1 MSKQKFITVFVSV
14 LLLFSGLGEN
24 GVFSQVIP
32 SRNAGP
38 RTDDPLTQLTSCNR
52 AIAEGRYD
60 EAVALCT
67 QEIALAPRSAE
78 AYHSRGIVHYLK
90 QNYDAAIA
98 DYDKAISLDP
108 KGRSHFYANRGMAY
122 IGKGLFDQA
131 FSDLDRAISMDP
143 KDFRAYGGRG
153 RAYAGRGDLDRAIAD
168 YTRSLELDPW
178 PNQSGITRAD
188 RADAYFAKG
197 QYESALF
204 DYQKALSSFPGDPY
218 TLLRIGKSLYRLE
231 RFGEASQSFQE
242 GLKNAKEENLRADL
256 RYELA
261 MSHAALGEYTKVANL
276 LGEKKILGVQIAKVS
291 NGFRVERVFKG
302 TSADLA
308 GIRPKDILV
317 DFNGEKLAAMDVRQF
332 IEKTLQK
339 PTFGS
344 IAKIVVL
351 RDGAYLEKKVAVGM
365 PANLTALVR
374 EEDAARMPAV
384 SPVPLILIRKVEI
397 KPAVVPPGGRFDLI
411 LEYSVGDPALK
422 EEQLP
427 VQFSFSIL
435 QGEKTLYSQA
445 PVNLMS
451 RNSQNTT
458 RTEPLNA
465 SNRKGVYLLKVLLTY
480 KDFASEKSVELRIE

>member
-1 MSKQKFITVFVSV
+1 MAKQKFITVFVLI
-14 LLLFSGLGEN
+14 LLLFPGFGEKD
-24 GVFSQVIP
+24 VFSQIIP
-32 SRNAGP
+32 SQNAGP
-38 RTDDPLTQLTSCNR
+38 KNEDPLSQLTPCNR
-52 AIAEGRYD
+52 AIAEWRYD

-67 QEIALAPRSAE
+67 QEIDLSPRSAE
-78 AYHSRGIVHYLK
+78 AYHSRGIVYYLK

-108 KGRSHFYANRGMAY
+108 KGRSNFYANRGMAY
-122 IGKGLFDQA
+122 IGKGLFDKA

-178 PNQSGITRAD
+178 PDQSGITRAD
-188 RADAYFAKG
+188 RGDAYFAKE

-204 DYQKALSSFPGDPY
+204 DYQKALGSFPDDPY
-218 TLLRIGKSLYRLE
+218 TLLRIGRSLYRLE
-231 RFGEASQSFQE
+231 RFGEAQQSFQT
-242 GLKNAKEENLRADL
+242 GLKNAKEENLKADL

-261 MSHAALGEYTKVANL
+261 MSHAALGEYAKVANL
-276 LGEKKILGVQIAKVS
+276 LGEKKIIGLKIAKLP
-291 NGFRVERVFKG
+291 NGFNVVSVQKG
-302 TSADLA
+302 APADLA

-317 DFNGEKLAAMDVRQF
+317 DFNGEKLAALDVRQF

-339 PTFGS
+339 PKFGS
-344 IAKIVVL
+344 IAKVVVL
-351 RDGAYLEKKVAVGM
+351 RNGAYLEKKIVVGM

-374 EEDAARMPAV
+374 EEDAPRMPGV
-384 SPVPLILIRKVEI
+384 SPVPLILIRKIEI

-445 PVNLMS
+445 PTNLMS

-480 KDFASEKSVELRIE
+480 QNYASEKSVELRIE

>member
-1 MSKQKFITVFVSV
+1 MSVQKIIT
-14 LLLFSGLGEN
+14 LFGLFLILFPGLGEQV
-24 GVFSQVIP
+24 GSCQIILSQNIDQK
-32 SRNAGP
+32 NE
-38 RTDDPLTQLTSCNR
+38 DPLRQLTPCNR
-52 AIAEGRYD
+52 AIVEGRYD

-67 QEIALAPRSAE
+67 QEIDLSPRSAE

-98 DYDKAISLDP
+98 DYDKAINLDP
-108 KGRSHFYANRGMAY
+108 KGRSNFYANRGMAY
-122 IGKGLFDQA
+122 IGKGLFDKA

-143 KDFRAYGGRG
+143 KDFRAYQGRG
-153 RAYAGRGDLDRAIAD
+153 RAYAGKGDLDRAIAD

-178 PNQSGITRAD
+178 PDQSGITRAD
-188 RADAYFAKG
+188 RGDAYFAKG

-204 DYQKALSSFPGDPY
+204 DYQKALSSFPDDPY
-218 TLLRIGKSLYRLE
+218 TFLRIGRSLYRLE

-242 GLKNAKEENLRADL
+242 GLKNAKEENLKADL

-261 MSHAALGEYTKVANL
+261 MSHAALGEYAKVANL
-276 LGEKKILGVQIAKVS
+276 LGEKKILGVQIAKVP
-291 NGFRVERVFKG
+291 NGFNVVSVQKG
-302 TSADLA
+302 TPADLG
-308 GIRPKDILV
+308 GIKPKDILM

-339 PTFGS
+339 QKFGS
-344 IAKIVVL
+344 IAKVVVL
-351 RDGAYLEKKVAVGM
+351 REGAYLEKKVAVGM
-365 PANLTALVR
+365 PANLTALAR
-374 EEDAARMPAV
+374 EEDAPRMPAV
-384 SPVPLILIRKVEI
+384 LPVPLILIRKVEI
-397 KPAVVPPGGRFDLI
+397 KPVVVPPGGRFDLI

-445 PVNLMS
+445 PMNLMS

-465 SNRKGVYLLKVLLTY
+465 SNRKGVCLLKVLLAY
-480 KDFASEKSVELRIE
+480 KNFASEKSVELRIE